1 MSLYQIERKVP
12 FVPISKTRQTKYPF
26 PDMKIGDS
34 FFVPADNTK
43 AIPRVRSAAS
53 LWAQKYNR
61 KLVTRVVDGGVRVWR
76 VK

>member
-1 MSLYQIERKVP
+1 MYAVERNVP
-12 FVPISKTRQTKYPF
+12 YIHISKPGRPTKYPF
-26 PDMKIGDS
+26 PHLKVGDS
-34 FFVPADNTK
+34 FFVPSDDTK

-53 LWAQKYNR
+53 IWAKTYNR